1 MRDGTGI
8 ARGSRAGRLIVR
20 GTASSGLGFA
30 IRFGARFLFLFV
42 AGRLF
47 GAALFGAYSIATA
60 LVEAAVIAAGLST
73 KWMLFKWLNEREEGD
88 RPALHVVI
96 DTALMVFAA
105 GAAIAAVIIVLVAAT
120 PGPWIAANTEAAIF
134 ALALMVPLQA
144 LIELLLA
151 ATRWTEKM
159 RYEVVAKNVMQPY
172 ASIVV
177 AIGAWWLGWMQEG
190 LFLSYIAGTIA
201 SLVYTL
207 YGVRRCFG
215 SLGLRDYRPDLG
227 GMSRHFRAAMP
238 TTGTELIDAL
248 YTRLDIYVVG
258 ILLGERAAGIYG
270 MARQLSMPIRQ
281 ARQAFDG
288 MLVPIVARTFSQAGP
303 TSTGIS
309 IASAARLV
317 LIVQLG
323 GAIVLTAVG
332 SPLLHALGKGFHA
345 AYGALLCL
353 AAAEVIQGAFGLG
366 ELVLI
371 YSRPRI
377 AVAMTAG
384 FMVFGV
390 AGAVLLEPHLGLTG
404 IALAVL
410 LSYSARAVVRR
421 QLLRHIHA
429 VEIPTFYWAGPIIAA
444 AAGLAVAVALGWQ
457 LGDRHGLAGAVP
469 AVAGGLA
476 AYLVLLLLWV
486 RTTGES
492 LVPQGFVSGDPA
504 AAEAPAA

>member
-1 MRDGTGI
+1 
-8 ARGSRAGRLIVR
+8 
-20 GTASSGLGFA
+20 
-30 IRFGARFLFLFV
+30 
-42 AGRLF
+42 
-47 GAALFGAYSIATA
+47 
-60 LVEAAVIAAGLST
+60 
-73 KWMLFKWLNEREEGD
+73 MLFKWLNEREGEGG
-88 RPALHVVI
+88 RPAIHIVI

-105 GAAIAAVIIVLVAAT
+105 SAAIAAAIMILVAAA
-120 PGPWIAANTEAAIF
+120 PGPWIADNTEAAIF
-134 ALALMVPLQA
+134 ALALMIPLQA

-151 ATRWTEKM
+151 ATRWTELM

-177 AIGAWWLGWMQEG
+177 AILAWWFGWMQEG
-190 LFLSYIAGTIA
+190 LFLSYVAGTIA
-201 SLVYTL
+201 SLGYTL

-215 SLGLRDYRPDLG
+215 SLGLRNYRPDLARIG
-227 GMSRHFRAAMP
+227 RHFRAAMP

-258 ILLGERAAGIYG
+258 ILLGETPAGIYG

-288 MLVPIVARTFSQAGP
+288 MLVPIVARTFAEAGP
-303 TSTGIS
+303 TSTGRS

-317 LIVQLG
+317 LIVQLA
-323 GAIVLTAVG
+323 GAIVLTALG

-353 AAAEVIQGAFGLG
+353 AAAEIIQGAFGLG

-371 YSRPRI
+371 YSRPRV

-384 FMVFGV
+384 FMAFGV
-390 AGAVLLEPHLGLTG
+390 AAAILLEPHLGLTG

-410 LSYSARAVVRR
+410 LSYAGRAVVRR
-421 QLLRHIHA
+421 LLLRHIHA
-429 VEIPTFYWAGPIIAA
+429 VEIPTAYWAGPMVAA
-444 AAGLAVAVALGWQ
+444 IAGLAAAVALGWQ
-457 LGDRHGLAGAVP
+457 LGDRYGLAGAVP
-469 AVAGGLA
+469 GLIGGLA
-476 AYLVLLLLWV
+476 AYAILLYLWV

-492 LVPQGFVSGDPA
+492 LVPQGFVSGDPV
-504 AAEAPAA
+504 AAEAPAQ